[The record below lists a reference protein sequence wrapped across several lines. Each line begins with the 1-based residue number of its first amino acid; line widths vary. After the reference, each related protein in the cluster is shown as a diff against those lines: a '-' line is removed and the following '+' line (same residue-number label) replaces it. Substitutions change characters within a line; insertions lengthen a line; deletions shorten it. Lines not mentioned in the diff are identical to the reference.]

1 MTFKIGDKVE
11 VVEKYDAHEVGKVG
25 TITSISGHTN
35 SYYRINGDKCGAPA
49 RKFKK
54 VEDKPM
60 FKIGD
65 KVKILN
71 NSHNPVHFYKIGS
84 VVEVTGVRSNGDL
97 MLKGNRETDGASNQ
111 TVNPKCVEKV
121 NDLYEDDWILNDGK
135 VTIPDDAQKSM
146 HEGSVV
152 AFRKRKVI
160 PLVFGDE
167 LTSGSCTYKFI
178 RYTDSKK
185 DRVDIFNP
193 DTNSLLTEIFLNL
206 LNRK

>member
-1 MTFKIGDKVE
+1 MT
-11 VVEKYDAHEVGKVG
+11 
-25 TITSISGHTN
+25 
-35 SYYRINGDKCGAPA
+35 
-49 RKFKK
+49 
-54 VEDKPM
+54 

-71 NSHNPVHFYKIGS
+71 NSHDPVHYFRTGS
-84 VVEVTGVRSNGDL
+84 IVEVKNIYSSGKLYLV
-97 MLKGNRETDGASNQ
+97 GNLDTDGASRQ

-121 NDLYEDDWILNDGK
+121 EDDLYEDGWILNDGK

-167 LTSGSCTYKFI
+167 LTSGSSTYKFI

-193 DTNSLLTEIFLNL
+193 DTNSLLTEILLGL
-206 LNRK
+206 LNRE